1 MPKLNFSI
9 FFLTVAV
16 FFAFSASESDAAK
29 VVPPYKDACPQFYH
43 GYEKYKQFAIS
54 CTRTRERQMQLV
66 AMFTKMGRP
75 GQASKN
81 SNHVKGCAC
90 DLSRRVSNQSQFLRY
105 NGRGHT
111 GNHYSN
117 TGR

>member
-1 MPKLNFSI
+1 MLNPKILAL
-9 FFLTVAV
+9 FLAL
-16 FFAFSASESDAAK
+16 SASMPTANAGG
-29 VVPPYKDACPQFYH
+29 VVPPNRNSCPQFYE
-43 GYEKYKQFAIS
+43 GYLKYKNYAIS
-54 CTRTRERQMQLV
+54 CTRTRARQMQLV

-81 SNHVKGCAC
+81 SNHVRGCAC
-90 DLSRRVSNQSQFLRY
+90 DLNRRVSEQNQFRRY

-111 GNHYSN
+111 GNHYSH